1 MNRPPANAM
10 GRAFVGEFVAALDQ
24 LKTSPT
30 RCLILTSHSSKVFS
44 AGADL
49 KERRGMGLDETEAFV
64 SKLRDTFED
73 FANLPMPTIAAMEG
87 VAVGGGLELALAA
100 DMRIASST
108 ATLGLPETSLAIV
121 PGAGGTQRLARLIGL
136 ARAKEMI
143 YTARRIDGITAS
155 DYGLTMQAEPGK
167 TLSAAIDMAWKIA
180 ANGPVAVRAAKFAM
194 NHGMTHSSWLGALAM
209 EKKAYE
215 TVLPTEDRIEG
226 LNAFTEGRKPNY
238 SGR

>member
-1 MNRPPANAM
+1 M
-10 GRAFVGEFVAALDQ
+10 GRAFLGEFIAALEE

-30 RCLILTSHSSKVFS
+30 RCLILNSYSNKVFS

-64 SKLRDTFED
+64 SKLRDAFEE
-73 FANLPMPTIAAMEG
+73 FANLPMPTIAAIEG

-100 DMRIASST
+100 DLRIASST

-136 ARAKEMI
+136 ARAKELVF
-143 YTARRIDGITAS
+143 TARRIDGITAS
-155 DYGLTMQAEPGK
+155 DYGLTVQSEPGEA
-167 TLSAAIDMAWKIA
+167 LSKAIDTSWEIA

-194 NHGMTHSSWLGALAM
+194 DHGMMHSSWLGALAL
-209 EKKAYE
+209 EKNAYSK
-215 TVLPTEDRIEG
+215 VLPTEDRIEG
-226 LNAFTEGRKPNY
+226 LNAFTEGRKPKY

>member
-1 MNRPPANAM
+1 M
-10 GRAFVGEFVAALDQ
+10 GRSFLGDFILALEELQ
-24 LKTSPT
+24 TSPT

-64 SKLRDTFED
+64 SNLRDAFDEL
-73 FANLPMPTIAAMEG
+73 ANLPMPTIAAVEG

-100 DMRIASST
+100 DLRIASST

-155 DYGLTMQAEPGK
+155 DYGLTLLAEPGQA
-167 TLSAAIDMAWKIA
+167 LAMSIDMAWKIA

-194 NHGMTHSSWLGALAM
+194 DHGMMHSSWLGALAL
-209 EKKAYE
+209 EKKAYRK
-215 TVLPTEDRIEG
+215 VLPTDDRTEG
-226 LNAFTEGRKPNY
+226 LNAFVEGRKPKY
-238 SGR
+238 TGR

>member
-1 MNRPPANAM
+1 M
-10 GRAFVGEFVAALDQ
+10 GRAFLSEFIAAMEE

-30 RCLILTSHSSKVFS
+30 RCLVLTSHSSKVFS

-64 SKLRDTFED
+64 SKLRDAFED

-100 DMRIASST
+100 DLRIASST

-121 PGAGGTQRLARLIGL
+121 PGAGGTQRLPRLIGL
-136 ARAKEMI
+136 ARAKEMVF
-143 YTARRIDGITAS
+143 TARRIDGITAS
-155 DYGLTMQAEPGK
+155 DYGLAVQAEPGGA
-167 TLSAAIDMAWKIA
+167 LSKAFDMAWEIA
-180 ANGPVAVRAAKFAM
+180 SNGPVAVRAAKFAID
-194 NHGMTHSSWLGALAM
+194 HGMTHSSWLGALAI
-209 EKKAYE
+209 EKKAYSK
-215 TVLPTEDRIEG
+215 VLPTEDRIEG
-226 LNAFTEGRKPNY
+226 LQAFTEGGKPTY